1 MPQTDFLK
9 AAFPA
14 AVSFPAAETAGPRR
28 FFNREMSWLAFNWR
42 VLDEATNPAVP
53 LLERLRFLSISAT
66 NLDEFYTV
74 RVAGLR
80 AQVRNGNAT
89 LSDDGRTPAEQLT
102 LIHAD
107 ARRLM
112 QMQQTVYNKLKKE
125 MEAEGIII
133 LTRSKLTVRD
143 LKVLE
148 ENFLTKVFP
157 VLSPLAIDP
166 AHPFPFIP
174 NTGFSLALELERVSD
189 RRTLKALLPIPQQV
203 ARFVP
208 LPGKPGEAR
217 FLPLEELLLL
227 HLDMLFPGYTD
238 RGHCL
243 FRVLRDS
250 DLEVE
255 EESEDLVRE
264 FETALKRRR
273 RGEVIRL
280 KISAGAPEDL
290 RSMIMHELAVTPEE
304 VVEARGLLGMADLKQ
319 LVLSSRPDLL
329 WPTFTPRVAERV
341 QDHDGDLFAAIRQ
354 KDMLL
359 HHPYETF
366 DTVIRFLEQAARDPD
381 VLAIKQTLY
390 RTSHDSPI
398 VSALCEAAENGK
410 SVTALVELKA
420 RFDEAA
426 NILQSRRLER
436 AGAHVV
442 YGFTHMKTHAKIST
456 VVRRE
461 GDNLV
466 TYTHYGTGN
475 YHPITARIY
484 TDLSFFTCDPALG
497 RDATKVFNYLSG
509 YVQPTGLENLA
520 IAPITLKP
528 RLLALIAAEA
538 DHARA
543 GRPAEIWIKLNSL
556 FEPDVIDALYAA
568 SQAGVQI
575 SLIIR
580 GICGLRPGIKGL
592 SENIRVKSV
601 VGRFLEHS
609 RIVCFGNGHGL
620 PSNEALV
627 FLSSAD
633 WMDRNLARRVETL
646 VAIHN
651 PTVRAQIM
659 GQIMAAN
666 LADEAQS
673 WVLHANGSYERN
685 LAKAQ
690 TSSFNC
696 HRFFMENP
704 SLSGRGSAG
713 IKDAPLLARGEG

>member
-250 DLEVE
+250 DFEVE

-713 IKDAPLLARGEG
+713 IKDAPLLARG